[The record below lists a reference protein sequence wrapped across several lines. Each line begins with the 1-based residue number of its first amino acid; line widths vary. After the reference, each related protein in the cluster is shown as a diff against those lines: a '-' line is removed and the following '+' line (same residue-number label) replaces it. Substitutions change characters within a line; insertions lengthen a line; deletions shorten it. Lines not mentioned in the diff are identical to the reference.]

1 MLKRL
6 KGFYFLVSSVVIT
19 LLHLPFAVA
28 KSAAGA
34 RVFLTPDDSSKNT
47 VSNTSVLPAP
57 APAPM
62 TVKSVYDSLK
72 LDLGG
77 LSRQAYDYAKLGF
90 DKLVEQ
96 GKILNSSLISI
107 VDFSQPSS
115 KKRLYII
122 DLANYKVLYNT
133 WVAHGRNSGR
143 EMAYSFSNEMSSYK
157 SSPGF
162 YVTRETYNGGHG
174 YSLKLDGLEKGINDK
189 AYQRA
194 IVLHGAEYVNPSFIS
209 AQGFIGRSLGC
220 PAVPV
225 KMATPIINTI
235 KNGTCMFIYSPAN
248 SYVQRSSILN

>member
-6 KGFYFLVSSVVIT
+6 KGFYFIISSIVIT
-19 LLHLPFAVA
+19 LLHLPFAFA

-34 RVFLTPDDSSKNT
+34 RVFLNPGDSPKKEA
-47 VSNTSVLPAP
+47 VNTSVLPAP
-57 APAPM
+57 APMA
-62 TVKSVYDSLK
+62 VKSVYDSLK
-72 LDLGG
+72 LDLNG
-77 LSRQAYDYAKLGF
+77 LSRQAYEYAKLGF

-96 GKILNSSLISI
+96 GKVINNSIISI

-122 DLANYKVLYNT
+122 DLKNYKVLFNT

-143 EMAYSFSNEMSSYK
+143 EMANSFSNEMSSYK

-174 YSLKLDGLEKGINDK
+174 YSLKLDGLERGINDK
-189 AYQRA
+189 AYDRA
-194 IVLHGAEYVNPSFIS
+194 IVIHGAEYVNPSFIS

-225 KMATPIINTI
+225 NMATPIINTI
-235 KNGTCMFIYSPAN
+235 KNGTCLFIYSSAN
-248 SYVQRSSILN
+248 SYVQRSSLL